1 MSTATHGQT
10 AQAILGGG
18 CFWCLDAVFREM
30 AGVVEVESGYC
41 GGSVAQPSYVQ
52 VCTGDTG
59 HAEVVRIRFDPAQVS
74 FRDLLEVFFAI
85 HDPTTKN
92 RQGYDI
98 GSQYRSVI
106 FHADDAQLQTARALI
121 AELASTFD
129 DPIVTELAP
138 AAPFHPAEI
147 EHQDYYALHS
157 EQPYCRVVVS
167 PKLAKFRSKFAA
179 RRAS

>member
-1 MSTATHGQT
+1 MSATTHGQT
-10 AQAILGGG
+10 EQAILGGG
-18 CFWCLDAVFREM
+18 CFWCLDAVFREL
-30 AGVVEVESGYC
+30 AGVIEVESGYC
-41 GGSVAQPSYVQ
+41 GGSVERPSYAQ

-59 HAEVVRIRFDPAQVS
+59 HAEVVRIRFDPAQLS
-74 FRDLLEVFFAI
+74 FRALLEVFFAI

-106 FHADDAQLQTARALI
+106 FCADEAQRQTAQALI
-121 AELASTFD
+121 AELESTFD
-129 DPIVTELAP
+129 DPIQTELGA
-138 AAPFHPAEI
+138 AAPFYAAEI
-147 EHQDYYALHS
+147 EHQDYYAQHS

-179 RRAS
+179 RRAG